1 MNNKTSKIKS
11 ILVIDSGLGGLST
24 LAEIITLTK
33 ANFIYFADN
42 KNSPYGN
49 KSDEFLKN
57 RLYGIINSL
66 QKKYTFSM
74 VILACNTATTSAI
87 KYLRNQF
94 PKLSFIGTE
103 PAYKLALDKN
113 FKRPAILATPRT
125 ITNISKK
132 LNKNYNLIPNKV
144 LASLIEQNFTTSSIY
159 SNFLLIKEIFK
170 LKNKTALNDCL
181 VLGCTHYVF
190 IKDAFARYARRHF
203 RGEARIID
211 GNASTARQ
219 LGRVLKERSLENAQ
233 GSGAVE
239 FLTSGS
245 KEEIE
250 PIFRML
256 LNKNI

>member
-190 IKDAFARYARRHF
+190 IKDKLSNILNLP
-203 RGEARIID
+203 IID
-211 GNASTARQ
+211 GNNGVSR
-219 LGRVLKERSLENAQ
+219 RVCNLCKHFGGKKLAIKIILSQQNSISLQKYKKILKQILANQ
-233 GSGAVE
+233 IK
-239 FLTSGS
+239 LW
-245 KEEIE
+245 
-250 PIFRML
+250 
-256 LNKNI
+256 